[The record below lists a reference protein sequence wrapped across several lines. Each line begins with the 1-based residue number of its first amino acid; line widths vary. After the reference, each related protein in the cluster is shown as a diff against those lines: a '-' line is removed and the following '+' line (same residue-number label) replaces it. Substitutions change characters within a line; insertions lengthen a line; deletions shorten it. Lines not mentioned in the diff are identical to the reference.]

1 MSRRQLRCFRETG
14 GGIEQIAGLINTPF
28 QNPAKSQIMQEAREL
43 EGADGASF
51 LFSLGEF
58 LITSFPTA
66 FIKNLKF
73 HPGNTASPKT
83 ARRLLLYSRYLSRAV
98 GDAYKK

>member
-1 MSRRQLRCFRETG
+1 M
-14 GGIEQIAGLINTPF
+14 
-28 QNPAKSQIMQEAREL
+28 AREL

-51 LFSLGEF
+51 LFSLGKF

>member
-1 MSRRQLRCFRETG
+1 M
-14 GGIEQIAGLINTPF
+14 
-28 QNPAKSQIMQEAREL
+28 AREL

-58 LITSFPTA
+58 LITSFP

-83 ARRLLLYSRYLSRAV
+83 ARRLLLYSRYLSHAV